1 MLWAGPDTGDNSD
14 DKPRAGAAL
23 IPRISPAVQYPPQ
36 SSHRASDLWI
46 PVRLFSVAQMF
57 RDALVGHVRVTL
69 DGHDG

>member
-1 MLWAGPDTGDNSD
+1 MTTPVQE
-14 DKPRAGAAL
+14 PRL
-23 IPRISPAVQYPPQ
+23 SRVYPLQ

-46 PVRLFSVAQMF
+46 PVRLFSVVQMF